1 MFKIVKFHLNTEWYL
16 ILMNDWEEILF
27 TYDDVEAE
35 IVKDLLE
42 SENIQVVVNSM
53 KMSPYPVSIGRMGEI
68 KLLVKKDDLAKAEK
82 VIQVMKSSQ
91 EQNNDS

>member
-1 MFKIVKFHLNTEWYL
+1 
-16 ILMNDWEEILF
+16 MNNWEEILF

-53 KMSPYPVSIGRMGEI
+53 KVSPYPVSIGRMGEI

-91 EQNNDS
+91 EQDNDS

>member
-1 MFKIVKFHLNTEWYL
+1 MFKIVKFNLNTEWYL

-42 SENIQVVVNSM
+42 LENIQVVVNSM

-82 VIQVMKSSQ
+82 VLQVMKSSL